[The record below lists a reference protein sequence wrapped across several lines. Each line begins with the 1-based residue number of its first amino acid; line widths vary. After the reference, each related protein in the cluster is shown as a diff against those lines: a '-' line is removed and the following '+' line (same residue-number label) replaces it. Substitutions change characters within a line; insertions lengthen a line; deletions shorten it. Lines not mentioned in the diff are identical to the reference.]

1 MAYKELLPNEDWA
14 ILQSSIFS
22 VFKMIAGADGKID
35 KKEKDAIEVIIKNS
49 NKLNNSVT
57 FSIRKNNPQK
67 KFYAKLH
74 LSWIIKSTPKT
85 LFLLKNT

>member
-49 NKLNNSVT
+49 NKLNNSL
-57 FSIRKNNPQK
+57 
-67 KFYAKLH
+67 AKEILQ
-74 LSWIIKSTPKT
+74 SVS
-85 LFLLKNT
+85 NGDE